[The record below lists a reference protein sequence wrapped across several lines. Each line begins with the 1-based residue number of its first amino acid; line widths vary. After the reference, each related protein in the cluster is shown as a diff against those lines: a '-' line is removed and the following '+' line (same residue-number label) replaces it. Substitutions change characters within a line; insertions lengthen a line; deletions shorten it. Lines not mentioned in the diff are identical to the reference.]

1 MAFVVNDRV
10 KELSE
15 TTGTGT
21 LNLDGAPSGFQS
33 FVAGIGSG
41 NSTYYAISLGS
52 QFEVGIGT
60 VTDATPDTLSRDT
73 VIKSSNSDN
82 LVNFGAGAKEVF
94 CTLPASKAI
103 LVDSS
108 SNIDVTGATFITTSD
123 GDITL
128 TPNGTGVVKLDG
140 LSYPT
145 ADGTAGQVLETN
157 GSGILS
163 FTDATLNV
171 QSEVYD
177 TGTDATWTKPT
188 SASFIEMRI
197 WGGGG
202 SGAEGDT
209 NDCGGGGGGGACNIQ
224 VFPFSYFSG
233 ATVTYT
239 VGAGGAGQTVA
250 DGDGN
255 PGGTSSVTISDF
267 NGTGSK
273 TFSAF
278 GGGGGDGGTTT
289 TTGGGG
295 GGGGVLSAGS
305 VGGATAGGEGG
316 GPGDAIGGSRFTNY
330 LNACG
335 GSIFAY
341 TNAEGSAYGGGGG
354 GSGFDSTDGTGTK
367 HGGSSY
373 FGGGGGGGGFPGAGT
388 TAITAGGNSYY
399 GGGGGGGGVASGTG
413 GSGGTSV
420 FGGAGSPGTT
430 STTASSAGSVP
441 GGGSGGTEDGDSGAG
456 GGGRVQF
463 LYW

>member
-103 LVDSS
+103 LVDPS

-171 QSEVYD
+171 QSEIYD
-177 TGTDATWTKPT
+177 TGTAATWTKPT

-202 SGAEGDT
+202 SGGEGDAS
-209 NDCGGGGGGGACNIQ
+209 DCKSGGGGGACNIQ

-239 VGAGGAGQTVA
+239 VGAGGAGQTA
-250 DGDGN
+250 TDANGN
-255 PGGTSSVTISDF
+255 AGGTSSVTISDF

-273 TFSAF
+273 TFEAF
-278 GGGGGDGGTTT
+278 GGAGGGDSGA
-289 TTGGGG
+289 
-295 GGGGVLSAGS
+295 GGGGVLTAGSGTTGGHPGGGS
-305 VGGATAGGEGG
+305 VGR
-316 GPGDAIGGSRFTNY
+316 SFSY
-330 LNACG
+330 LNAC
-335 GSIFAY
+335 SVAATQTFFS
-341 TNAEGSAYGGGGG
+341 TGSAYGGGGG
-354 GSGFDSTDGTGTK
+354 GSRSATASLTLAGF
-367 HGGSSY
+367 SY
-373 FGGGGGGGGFPGAGT
+373 FGGGGGGGAFAGT
-388 TAITAGGNSYY
+388 GNGTQAIGGSSYW
-399 GGGGGGGGVASGTG
+399 GGGGGGGGVNAGTG
-413 GSGGTSV
+413 GPAGTSV
-420 FGGAGSPGTT
+420 FGGAGSAGTT
-430 STTASSAGSVP
+430 STTASDAGSVP
-441 GGGSGGTEDGDSGAG
+441 GGGSGGTEDGNTGAG